1 MLLLYLKCTQCR
13 LQFSYLHPP
22 LEADEVSGVVMAAHH
37 CYV

>member
-1 MLLLYLKCTQCR
+1 MQITIFLST
-13 LQFSYLHPP
+13 PP